1 MGNRMGFNRECFEDA
16 PKIVVPPPGPKSRA
30 VVKDDEELIMQSFSR
45 WYPLVV
51 KSGCGSIVMD
61 LDGNLYIDFNSG
73 IGVMNVGHNHP
84 KVVEAIKGQADKL
97 LHYSITDFLYEE
109 AVEHAKEF
117 LEIVPIEGMKKVFY
131 CNSGTEGIEGAL
143 KVVKGY
149 FKNSRQYVMT
159 FIGSFHGRTLGSL
172 SLSGSKP
179 IHKKYFQPLLPGVVN
194 VPYPD
199 PYRCPLNVD
208 GDECG
213 DAVISYIE
221 DYIFRRLV
229 DGEDVAGIF
238 IEPILGEGG
247 YVVPPDNFLP
257 KLRKLCSDY
266 GILLVFDEV
275 QSGMGRTGKWFAAEH
290 WGVRPDVL
298 VSSKALASG
307 LPLGAVVGRAEV
319 MSLPKG
325 THASTF
331 GGNPVALAA
340 SRAVIRAIIDEGL
353 LYNALSVGESI
364 MKRALEWVDMYEIVG
379 HVRGKGL
386 MIGIELVRDKRT
398 KKYADKEL
406 SKVLLESFKR
416 GLAIIGAGYSVIR
429 IAPPLTIS
437 EELAHRGLD
446 ILEDVIRVVD
456 NESRKFKN

>member
-1 MGNRMGFNRECFEDA
+1 MSCSSECFDEV
-16 PKIVVPPPGPKSRA
+16 PKIVVTPPGPKSKA
-30 VVKDDEELIMQSFSR
+30 VIESDEELIMQSFSR

-51 KSGCGSIVMD
+51 KSGCGSVVED

-84 KVVEAIKGQADKL
+84 KVVEAIQKQASKL
-97 LHYSITDFLYEE
+97 IHYSLTDFLYEE
-109 AVEHAKEF
+109 AVLHAKEF
-117 LEIVPIEGMKKVFY
+117 LEVVPIDGRKKVFY

-143 KVVKGY
+143 KIVKGY
-149 FKNSRQYVMT
+149 FRNTRQYVIA

-179 IHKKYFQPLLPGVVN
+179 IHRKYFQPLLPGVIN

-199 PYRCPLNVD
+199 PYRCPLRVE
-208 GDECG
+208 GSECG
-213 DAVISYIE
+213 EAVISYIE

-229 DGEDVAGIF
+229 DGDDVAGVF

-247 YVVPPDNFLP
+247 YVVPPDDFLP
-257 KLRKLCSDY
+257 KLRKLCDNY

-290 WGVRPDVL
+290 WGVKPDII

-307 LPLGAVVGRAEV
+307 LPLRAIAGRAEV

-340 SRAVIRAIIDEGL
+340 SRAVIEVIKSEKVLD
-353 LYNALSVGESI
+353 NALRVGESI
-364 MKRALEWVDMYEIVG
+364 MKRISEWVSKYELVG

-386 MIGIELVRDKRT
+386 MIGVELVNDKRS
-398 KKYADKEL
+398 KGYAYKEL
-406 SKVLLESFKR
+406 NKVLMESFKK
-416 GLAIIGAGYSVIR
+416 GLAVIGAGYSTIR

-437 EELAHRGLD
+437 EELAHKGLD
-446 ILEDVIRVVD
+446 ILEDVIKVVN
-456 NESRKFKN
+456 NEFKRFRY

>member
-1 MGNRMGFNRECFEDA
+1 MNCSSWCFDEV
-16 PKIVVPPPGPKSRA
+16 PKIVVTPPGPKSKT
-30 VVKDDEELIMQSFSR
+30 VIESDEELIMQSFSR

-51 KSGCGSIVMD
+51 KSGCGPVVED

-73 IGVMNVGHNHP
+73 IGVMNIGHNHP
-84 KVVEAIKGQADKL
+84 KVVEAIKKQASKL
-97 LHYSITDFLYEE
+97 IHYSITDFLYEE
-109 AVEHAKEF
+109 VVLHAKEF
-117 LEIVPIEGMKKVFY
+117 LEVVPIDGRKKVFY

-143 KVVKGY
+143 KIVKGY
-149 FKNSRQYVMT
+149 FRNTRQYIIT

-179 IHKKYFQPLLPGVVN
+179 IHRKYFQPLLPGVIN

-199 PYRCPLNVD
+199 PYRCPLREE
-208 GDECG
+208 GSECG
-213 DAVISYIE
+213 EAVISYIE
-221 DYIFRRLV
+221 DYIFKRLV
-229 DGEDVAGIF
+229 DGDDVAGVF

-247 YVVPPDNFLP
+247 YVVPPDDFLP
-257 KLRKLCSDY
+257 KLRKLCDRY

-290 WGVRPDVL
+290 WGVKPDII

-307 LPLGAVVGRAEV
+307 LPLGAIAGRAEV

-340 SRAVIRAIIDEGL
+340 SRAVIEVIKSEKVLD
-353 LYNALSVGESI
+353 NALRVGESI
-364 MKRALEWVDMYEIVG
+364 MRRISEWVNKYEIVG

-386 MIGIELVRDKRT
+386 MIGVELVRDRKS
-398 KKYADKEL
+398 KEYAYKEL
-406 SKVLLESFKR
+406 SKVLMESFKR
-416 GLAIIGAGYSVIR
+416 GLAVIGAGYSVVR
-429 IAPPLTIS
+429 IAPPLIIS
-437 EELAHRGLD
+437 EELAHKGLD
-446 ILEDVIRVVD
+446 ILEEVIKGVN
-456 NESRKFKN
+456 NEFKQFRY

>member
-1 MGNRMGFNRECFEDA
+1 MGSADKCFDEV
-16 PKIVVPPPGPKSRA
+16 PKITVTPPGPKSKA
-30 VVKDDEELIMQSFSR
+30 VAEADGELIMQSFSR

-51 KSGCGSIVMD
+51 KSGCGPVVED

-97 LHYSITDFLYEE
+97 LHYSLTDFLYEE
-109 AVEHAKEF
+109 AVLHAREF
-117 LEIVPIEGMKKVFY
+117 LRIVPVNGSKKVFY

-149 FKNSRQYVMT
+149 FKNSRQYVIT
-159 FIGSFHGRTLGSL
+159 FVGSFHGRTLGSL
-172 SLSGSKP
+172 SLSASKP
-179 IHKKYFQPLLPGVVN
+179 IHRKYFQPLLPGVIH

-199 PYRCPLNVD
+199 PYRCPLNAE

-213 DAVISYIE
+213 EVVISFIE
-221 DYIFRRLV
+221 DYVFRRLV
-229 DGEDVAGIF
+229 EGDDVAGIF
-238 IEPILGEGG
+238 MEPILGEGG
-247 YVVPPDNFLP
+247 YVVPPDDFLP
-257 KLRKLCSDY
+257 KLRKLCDDY

-275 QSGMGRTGKWFAAEH
+275 QSGIGRTGKWFAAEH
-290 WGVRPDVL
+290 WGVSPDVL

-307 LPLGAVVGRAEV
+307 LPLGAIAGKAEV

-340 SRAVIRAIIDEGL
+340 SRAVLKVITDEGL
-353 LYNALSVGESI
+353 LENAARVGESI
-364 MKRALEWVDMYEIVG
+364 MKRISEWVDEYELVG

-386 MIGIELVRDKRT
+386 MIGIELVRDKSS
-398 KKYADKEL
+398 KEYAVKEL
-406 SKVLLESFKR
+406 GKVLMESFKR
-416 GLAIIGAGYSVIR
+416 GLAVIGAGYSVIR
-429 IAPPLTIS
+429 VAPPLVIS

-446 ILEDVIRVVD
+446 ILEEVIREVNNDV
-456 NESRKFKN
+456 RQFKY

>member
-1 MGNRMGFNRECFEDA
+1 MGYGRECFDTV
-16 PKIVVPPPGPKSRA
+16 PKIVVPPPGPKSMD
-30 VVKDDEELIMQSFSR
+30 VVESDEELIMQSFSR

-51 KSGCGSIVMD
+51 KMGCGSVVED

-84 KVVEAIKGQADKL
+84 KVVEAIKKQVNKL

-109 AVEHAKEF
+109 AVMHAKEF
-117 LEIVPIEGMKKVFY
+117 LEIVPIDGRKKVFY

-149 FKNSRQYVMT
+149 FKNSRQYVIT

-179 IHKKYFQPLLPGVVN
+179 IHKKYFQPLLPGVIS

-199 PYRCPLNVD
+199 PYRCPLNVE

-221 DYIFRRLV
+221 DYLFKRLISG
-229 DGEDVAGIF
+229 DDVAGIF

-247 YVVPPDNFLP
+247 YVVPPKDFLP
-257 KLRKLCSDY
+257 KLRKLCNDY

-290 WGVRPDVL
+290 WGVKSDIL

-307 LPLGAVVGRAEV
+307 LPLGAIVGKAEV

-340 SRAVIRAIIDEGL
+340 SRAVIRAIIDEGML
-353 LYNALSVGESI
+353 DNALRVGESI
-364 MKRALEWVDMYEIVG
+364 MKRISEWVNKYEIVG

-386 MIGIELVRDKRT
+386 MIGIELVKDKGT
-398 KKYADKEL
+398 KDYADKEL
-406 SKVLLESFKR
+406 SKVLFEAFRR
-416 GLAIIGAGYSVIR
+416 GLAVIGAGYSVIR
-429 IAPPLTIS
+429 IAPPLIIS
-437 EELAHRGLD
+437 EELAHKGLD
-446 ILEDVIRVVD
+446 ILEDVIKVVN
-456 NESRKFKN
+456 NESRNFKY